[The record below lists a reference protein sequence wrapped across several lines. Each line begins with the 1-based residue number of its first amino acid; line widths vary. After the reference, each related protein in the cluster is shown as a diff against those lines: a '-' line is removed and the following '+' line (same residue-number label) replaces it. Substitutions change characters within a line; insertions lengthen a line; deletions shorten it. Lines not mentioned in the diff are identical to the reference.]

1 MDCEVDCGEDCGD
14 DCEDDGNDEGNSA
27 FTHSAVDVG
36 DAMDFLYTACLRRRL
51 SREMNCLSMSQRTA
65 CDRVVSGSL
74 LRFHCWI
81 SEAIRLSSIDA
92 I

>member
-1 MDCEVDCGEDCGD
+1 MDCEV